1 MNFLFKKN
9 KILLVGLV
17 LLFFLLGITFIL
29 PMIIPQKAS
38 MWNYTYKSFLEP
50 GLSHW
55 IGTDSLGHDV
65 FSYLIRGTV
74 TSLYIAVISVSISF
88 IIGVILGILGG
99 YFSGFWDIITNFICD
114 YLIVFPDFILA
125 FLIMFF
131 LKTGIYQLIMVLS
144 ICYLPTFIK
153 NIKNATIKITSQDFV
168 KNALALGA
176 NHSYIIRKHIFP
188 HLLPTLLIR
197 IALSLSSV
205 ILVAS
210 SFGFI
215 GIGLDNS
222 IPEWGLLLSL
232 NKAYIYIYPR
242 LFFFP
247 MMFIIFTNLAFNF
260 IAEGINEFI
269 E

>member
-1 MNFLFKKN
+1 
-9 KILLVGLV
+9 
-17 LLFFLLGITFIL
+17 
-29 PMIIPQKAS
+29 MIIPNKTS
-38 MWNYTYKSFLEP
+38 MWNSMYGSFLEP
-50 GLSHW
+50 GSYHW

-65 FSYLIRGTV
+65 FAYLLRGTI
-74 TSLYIAVISVSISF
+74 TSLYIACISVSISF
-88 IIGVILGILGG
+88 VIGGILGILGG

-131 LKTGIYQLIMVLS
+131 LKTGLYQLIMVLS

-153 NIKNATIKITSQDFV
+153 NIKNATMKISSQDFV

-176 NHSYIIRKHIFP
+176 SHSYIIRKHIFP
-188 HLLPTLLIR
+188 HLLTILLIR
-197 IALSLSSV
+197 VVLSLSSV

-222 IPEWGLLLSL
+222 VPEWGMLLSL
-232 NKAYIYIYPR
+232 NKTYIYSYPR

-260 IAEGINEFI
+260 IAEGINKFI